1 MYDCVV
7 IGSVCLDVFPRFK
20 NQVAQELG
28 ELIIP
33 GRILELLDTVVSLGG
48 GVSNTG
54 INLNKL
60 GVKTALTGKIGTDV
74 FGKLVAELFRKYGE
88 DLADNLIETQEA
100 ATAHTVIINP
110 PWMDRAFLHCPGATR
125 TFQLEDV
132 PFELVENSRL
142 LHFAYP
148 TLMSRLHPEN
158 GKNLA
163 AIFRRA
169 KELGATTSLDLAM
182 PDPNG
187 PAGQVDWQ
195 AILAQTLPYV
205 DIFTPSFEETLYML
219 DHSLFLEREAR
230 HETLRHL
237 TEDAPKLATRAIEL
251 GAGIVLLKVGS
262 AGAYLRTRD
271 ELDAFW
277 RSAPKVLDGWA
288 GRELWAPTFRPAQV
302 AGTTG
307 AGDASVAG
315 FLAAILRGLP
325 PVDSLLT
332 AVGVGAC
339 SVETSDSLSGV
350 RDWEETRARIE
361 SRWEQVPLE
370 LTVPGWSWDQAA
382 RLWVGPRDRGAGRS
396 PARHRSRKSCLS
408 T

>member
-54 INLNKL
+54 INLNTL
-60 GVKTALTGKIGTDV
+60 GIKTALAGKIGTDA
-74 FGKLVAELFRKYGE
+74 FGRLVADLFRKHGQ

-163 AIFRRA
+163 EIFRRA

-187 PAGQVDWQ
+187 PAGQVDWL

-219 DHSLFLEREAR
+219 DHSLFLEREAT

-237 TEDAPKLATRAIEL
+237 AEDVPILAATALEL
-251 GAGIVLLKVGS
+251 GARIVLLKCGG
-262 AGAYLRTRD
+262 AGAYLRTRN
-271 ELDAFW
+271 ELKSYG
-277 RSAPKVLDGWA
+277 RGAPKELETWA

-315 FLAAILRGLP
+315 FLAAVLHGLP
-325 PVDSLLT
+325 PVDALLT
-332 AVGVGAC
+332 AVGVGAS
-339 SVETSDSLSGV
+339 SVEAPDSLSGV
-350 RDWEETRARIE
+350 RDWEEIRARIE

-370 LTVPGWSWDQAA
+370 LKVPGWSWDQAA
-382 RLWVGPRDRGAGRS
+382 RLWVGPHDTGAAFR
-396 PARHRSRKSCLS
+396 A
-408 T
+408 